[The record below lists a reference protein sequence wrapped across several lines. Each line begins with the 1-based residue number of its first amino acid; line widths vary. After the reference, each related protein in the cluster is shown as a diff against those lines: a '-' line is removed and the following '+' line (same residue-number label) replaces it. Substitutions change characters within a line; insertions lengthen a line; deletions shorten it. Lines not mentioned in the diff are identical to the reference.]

1 MFQYCVVSVGKK
13 DLIVRNLNSLV
24 KGVVSF
30 VCVCVCVWG
39 GSQMVEYFIFL
50 RTCKIWTALFR
61 MPVFTAPGH
70 YWELAA

>member
-30 VCVCVCVWG
+30 VCVCVCVG
-39 GSQMVEYFIFL
+39 RVTNG
-50 RTCKIWTALFR
+50 
-61 MPVFTAPGH
+61 
-70 YWELAA
+70 